1 MDNTRKI
8 YCKKVL
14 NASSNYVYNVTNGRR
29 LGGKQYS
36 RCD

>member
-1 MDNTRKI
+1 MLSGSE
-8 YCKKVL
+8 VV
-14 NASSNYVYNVTNGRR
+14 AAWAESSTHDVTNGRR